1 MKKTGTAMAPPE
13 NSHAVGSC
21 FRVLPVSAATWN
33 TSTPKAAIARRPSR
47 AS

>member
-1 MKKTGTAMAPPE
+1 VKNTGTAIAPPE

-21 FRVLPVSAATWN
+21 LSVLPVSAATWN
-33 TSTPKAAIARRPSR
+33 TRTPNAAIARTPSS